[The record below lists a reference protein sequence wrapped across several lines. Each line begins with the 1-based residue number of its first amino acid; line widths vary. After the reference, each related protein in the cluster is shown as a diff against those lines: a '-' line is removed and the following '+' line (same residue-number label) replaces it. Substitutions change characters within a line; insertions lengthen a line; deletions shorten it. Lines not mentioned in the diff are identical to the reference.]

1 MMRKVF
7 MKRTPSA
14 AVAAMLALAVLA
26 VFAPL
31 GQYDFVDF
39 DDNVYVTDNR
49 HVRSGLS
56 AENLVWA
63 FTTLDAGFWHPLTWL
78 SLMLD
83 SDLYGLRAGGFH
95 WTSILFHAF
104 SAALLFLALNRMT
117 GALWKSLFVAALFA
131 FHPLRVEPV
140 AWIAERKD
148 VIATFFWMLTLLAYA
163 AYAARPGKIRYSLVL
178 FPFVLGLMAKPTLVT
193 LPFVLLLL
201 DWWPLRRVRGGAS
214 LAEEHAEAGGGGAG
228 AFAPDTDAAGGTF
241 AGASLPRLVA
251 EKLPLLFLSILAA
264 SIVYAAEKNAGALSP
279 LEAFPLA
286 VRFEN
291 ALVSYAAYLGKT
303 FWPADLAVYYPHP
316 GVWSFGRVLAS
327 GALLAAMTL
336 VSGYFMK
343 SRPYGIVGWL
353 WYLGVL
359 VPVIGMVQI
368 GFIAMADRYAYVPQ
382 IGLFIIAAWGVPDL
396 LDKLPGKKVILTVLA
411 LFAVAALVL
420 VSRQQMETWRDTATV
435 FEQALRV
442 TVDNSKAHHGLAMA
456 YVRQGRADL
465 ALAHLEESLRIRKED
480 RVFNDLGTVLM
491 GQRRFAEAEL
501 QFREADRLKP
511 GIARY
516 ANNLGAS
523 LAAQGRLDEAVRY
536 FREALRIDPQYAT
549 AAKNLELAER
559 NRRAPKESR

>member
-1 MMRKVF
+1 MNV
-7 MKRTPSA
+7 SA
-14 AVAAMLALAVLA
+14 KTKTAFGAALLALSVLA

-31 GQYDFVDF
+31 GQHDFIDF

-49 HVRSGLS
+49 RVQSGLTVAS
-56 AENLVWA
+56 VHWA
-63 FTTLDAGFWHPLTWL
+63 FTTLDAGFWHPLAWL

-83 SDLYGLRAGGFH
+83 YELYGLRAGGFH

-104 SAALLFLALNRMT
+104 SAALLFLAMNRMT

-148 VIATFFWMLTLLAYA
+148 VIATFFWILTLFAYA
-163 AYAARPGKIRYSLVL
+163 AYAARPGKIRYGLVL
-178 FPFVLGLMAKPTLVT
+178 LPFVLGLMAKPTLVT
-193 LPFVLLLL
+193 LPFVLLLM
-201 DWWPLRRVRGGAS
+201 DWWPLRRVRPEPA
-214 LAEEHAEAGGGGAG
+214 LVEVPAVH
-228 AFAPDTDAAGGTF
+228 PPY

-251 EKLPLLFLSILAA
+251 EKLPLLFLSVLAA
-264 SIVYAAEKNAGALSP
+264 SIVYVAERNAGALSP

-291 ALVSYAAYLGKT
+291 ALVSYVAYLGKT
-303 FWPADLAVYYPHP
+303 VWPMDLAVYYPHP
-316 GVWSFGRVLAS
+316 GAWPLGRVVAS
-327 GALLAAMTL
+327 GALLTALTQLAVCL
-336 VSGYFMK
+336 AK
-343 SRPYGIVGWL
+343 RRPYGIVGWL

-396 LDKLPGKKVILTVLA
+396 LDKMPGKKAVLAALGLCTIAAFIFVSQQQMKTWQNTLTV
-411 LFAVAALVL
+411 F
-420 VSRQQMETWRDTATV
+420 Q
-435 FEQALRV
+435 QALRV
-442 TVDNSKAHHGLAMA
+442 TVDNSKAHHGMGMA
-456 YVRQGRADL
+456 YFRQGRADL
-465 ALAHLEESLRIRKED
+465 AHAHLAESLRIRKED

-491 GQRRFAEAEL
+491 GQRRFAEAER

-511 GIARY
+511 GTARY

-523 LAAQGRLDEAVRY
+523 LAAQGRLEEAVRH
-536 FREALRIDPQYAT
+536 FREALRIDPDYAT
-549 AAKNLELAER
+549 AKNNLTCAMGQ
-559 NRRAPKESR
+559 AAGK

>member
-1 MMRKVF
+1 MNI
-7 MKRTPSA
+7 SA
-14 AVAAMLALAVLA
+14 KTKTAVGAALLTMSVLA
-26 VFAPL
+26 VFSAL
-31 GQYDFVDF
+31 GGYGFIDF

-49 HVRSGLS
+49 RVQAGLN

-63 FTTLDAGFWHPLTWL
+63 FTTLDAGFWHPLAWL

-83 SDLYGLRAGGFH
+83 YELYGLDAGGFH

-104 SAALLFLALNRMT
+104 SAALLFLAMNRMT

-148 VIATFFWMLTLLAYA
+148 VIATFFWMLTLFAYA
-163 AYAARPGKIRYSLVL
+163 AYAARPGKIRYGLVL
-178 FPFVLGLMAKPTLVT
+178 LPFGFGLMAKPTLVT

-201 DWWPLRRVRGGAS
+201 DWWPLRRVRPEPA
-214 LAEEHAEAGGGGAG
+214 LVEVQ
-228 AFAPDTDAAGGTF
+228 AAGPPY

-251 EKLPLLFLSILAA
+251 EKLPLLFLSVLAA
-264 SIVYAAEKNAGALSP
+264 TIVYVAERNAGALSP

-303 FWPADLAVYYPHP
+303 VWPADLAVYYPHP
-316 GVWSFGRVLAS
+316 GAWPLGRVVVS
-327 GALLAAMTL
+327 GALLTALTL
-336 VSGYFMK
+336 AFGCLMK

-396 LDKLPGKKVILTVLA
+396 LEKMPGKKAVLAALALCTVAAFIFVSQHQMKTWQNTLTV
-411 LFAVAALVL
+411 F
-420 VSRQQMETWRDTATV
+420 Q
-435 FEQALRV
+435 QALRV
-442 TVDNSKAHHGLAMA
+442 TSDNSKAHHGLGMA
-456 YVRQGRADL
+456 YFRQGRADL
-465 ALAHLEESLRIRKED
+465 ALAHLAESLRIRKED

-491 GQRRFAEAEL
+491 GQQRFAEAEL

-511 GIARY
+511 GTARY

-523 LAAQGRLDEAVRY
+523 LAAQGRLEEAVRH
-536 FREALRIDPQYAT
+536 FREALLLDPDYAT
-549 AAKNLELAER
+549 AKKNLT
-559 NRRAPKESR
+559 RAMGQAAGK